1 MAIRMA
7 RARKAQ
13 IDVLAIDGRFKNVLV
28 VSWSTGAAAMTR
40 FVLGLEALDPQPD
53 GIDELLAGLH
63 SARGLDA
70 GLAIATWWHLYG
82 SLQAIWPERFLEA
95 VALARRVNP
104 SRGPVEDR
112 IQNLEAPP
120 SVTDAYGF
128 LYEAVTET
136 EAEQAVTV
144 AEQAVTVAGRAVT
157 EVESLGDPSPEAL
170 AIWEDCLLAA
180 RQRAI
185 EGNRGMYMPGAGR
198 VNPPLPG
205 DPKQAGESLAP
216 VALPQP
222 EHLHPG
228 AHHE

>member
-128 LYEAVTET
+128 LYEAVTEAAA
-136 EAEQAVTV
+136 ERAVAEAGAGAEQ
-144 AEQAVTVAGRAVT
+144 EVT
-157 EVESLGDPSPEAL
+157 EVESLGDPSAEAL

-205 DPKQAGESLAP
+205 DPKQPGESLES

-228 AHHE
+228 VHHE

>member
-120 SVTDAYGF
+120 SVTEAYGF
-128 LYEAVTET
+128 LYE
-136 EAEQAVTV
+136 
-144 AEQAVTVAGRAVT
+144 AVT

-205 DPKQAGESLAP
+205 DPKQPGERLES

-228 AHHE
+228 VHHE

>member
-1 MAIRMA
+1 MAVRMA

-28 VSWSTGAAAMTR
+28 VSWSTGAAVMTR
-40 FVLGLEALDPQPD
+40 FVLGLDARDPRPE
-53 GIDELLAGLH
+53 GTDELLAGLQT
-63 SARGLDA
+63 ARGLDA

-82 SLQAIWPERFLEA
+82 SLETIWPARFPEA

-104 SRGPVEDR
+104 SHGPVEDR
-112 IQNLEAPP
+112 IQNLDAPP
-120 SVTDAYGF
+120 TVLDAYRF
-128 LYEAVTET
+128 LYEAVTE
-136 EAEQAVTV
+136 AEPP
-144 AEQAVTVAGRAVT
+144 
-157 EVESLGDPSPEAL
+157 GDPSPETL

-205 DPKQAGESLAP
+205 DPKQPDDDHKP

-228 AHHE
+228 AHHQ

>member
-53 GIDELLAGLH
+53 GIDELLGGLH

-120 SVTDAYGF
+120 SVTEAYGF
-128 LYEAVTET
+128 LYE
-136 EAEQAVTV
+136 
-144 AEQAVTVAGRAVT
+144 AVT

-205 DPKQAGESLAP
+205 DPKQPGESLES

-228 AHHE
+228 VHHE

>member
-63 SARGLDA
+63 SPRGLDA

-120 SVTDAYGF
+120 SVTEAYGF
-128 LYEAVTET
+128 LYE
-136 EAEQAVTV
+136 
-144 AEQAVTVAGRAVT
+144 AVT

-205 DPKQAGESLAP
+205 DPKQPGESLES

-228 AHHE
+228 VHHE

>member
-120 SVTDAYGF
+120 SVTEAYGF
-128 LYEAVTET
+128 LYE
-136 EAEQAVTV
+136 
-144 AEQAVTVAGRAVT
+144 AVT

-205 DPKQAGESLAP
+205 DPKQPGESLES

-228 AHHE
+228 VHHE